1 MPSLSTPA
9 LDPVTDPGIDR
20 VTGAVTDPGID
31 TGAQAPVRPG
41 AGAALVGT
49 LALLT
54 AIAPLATD
62 LALPAFPAT
71 ADDLGVTASA
81 VQLTLTAFMVGL
93 ALGQLVIGPL
103 SDQWGR
109 RRPLLAGTVACV
121 LASAVCAVAPGIEVL
136 VGARFV
142 QGFAGAAGVV
152 LARAVVTDVAAGERA
167 AKVFNGLMII
177 QGVVPV
183 LAPLLGGALSPV
195 IGWRGVYWVVTA
207 VSAVMAVAAAAVVRE
222 SLPAVERHRGGLAGL
237 GRDVARILRN
247 RTYVGHTMAVVFCF
261 GAMFAYISASP
272 FVLQNLLGLSTG
284 TYSVVFAVNSVG
296 IMAASVASTKLV
308 DVVGPR
314 RLVLVGAGAMTL
326 SSALLVVVTT
336 LLGTPLWPTLALLF
350 VAVASLGLVAG
361 NATML
366 ALAQV
371 PHAAGSGSAVLGAAQ
386 FAVAALAAP
395 LVGVAGERSAVPMAV
410 VMLVSTLVMVG
421 GLALTRE
428 PRRQVTGATRP

>member
-1 MPSLSTPA
+1 MPTSAPLTSATPVVA
-9 LDPVTDPGIDR
+9 PAVVT
-20 VTGAVTDPGID
+20 
-31 TGAQAPVRPG
+31 PVRTG
-41 AGAALVGT
+41 GSAALIGT

-71 ADDLGVTASA
+71 ATDLSVSASA
-81 VQLTLTAFMVGL
+81 VQLTLTAFMIGL

-109 RRPLLAGTVACV
+109 RRPLLVGATVCV
-121 LASAVCAVAPGIEVL
+121 LASAACAVAPSVGLL

-177 QGVVPV
+177 QGVMPV
-183 LAPLLGGALSPV
+183 VAPLLGGALAPQ
-195 IGWRGVYWVVTA
+195 IGWRGIYWVVTG
-207 VSAVMAVAAAAVVRE
+207 VSALMAAAAVLIVRE
-222 SLPAVERHRGGLAGL
+222 SLPVEERHRGGLAGL
-237 GRDVARILRN
+237 GRDMASIVRDRAYLGNTI
-247 RTYVGHTMAVVFCF
+247 AVVFCF

-272 FVLQNLLGLSTG
+272 FVLQTLLGLSTG
-284 TYSVVFAVNSVG
+284 TYSIVFAVNSIG
-296 IMAASVASTKLV
+296 IMAASIASTKLV
-308 DVVGPR
+308 DTVGPR
-314 RLVLVGAGAMTL
+314 RLTQVGAITMT
-326 SSALLVVVTT
+326 SASALLVVDTV
-336 LLGTPLWPTLALLF
+336 LLGTPLWPTLVLLF

-371 PHAAGSGSAVLGAAQ
+371 PHAAGSGSALLGASQ
-386 FAVAALAAP
+386 FAIAALAAP

-410 VMLVSTLVMVG
+410 VMLTSTLVMLG
-421 GLALTRE
+421 GLTLA
-428 PRRQVTGATRP
+428 RRAAATGPVSEVGLP

>member
-1 MPSLSTPA
+1 MPSSASPVLEHTAPTDTPTAGTATATPA
-9 LDPVTDPGIDR
+9 AGPTR
-20 VTGAVTDPGID
+20 TGGS
-31 TGAQAPVRPG
+31 
-41 AGAALVGT
+41 AALIGT

-71 ADDLGVTASA
+71 ATDLGVSASA
-81 VQLTLTAFMVGL
+81 VQLTLTAFMIGL

-109 RRPLLAGTVACV
+109 RRPLVVGALLCV
-121 LASAVCAVAPGIEVL
+121 LASAACAVAPTIGLL

-183 LAPLLGGALSPV
+183 LAPLLGGALAPS

-207 VSAVMAVAAAAVVRE
+207 VSAVMAVAAITIVRE
-222 SLPAVERHRGGLAGL
+222 SLPVAERHRGGLAGL
-237 GRDVARILRN
+237 GRDMADILRN
-247 RTYVGHTMAVVFCF
+247 RAYLGSTIAVVFCF

-272 FVLQNLLGLSTG
+272 FVLQTMLGLSTG
-284 TYSVVFAVNSVG
+284 AYSVVFAVNSVG
-296 IMAASVASTKLV
+296 IMAASIASTQLV
-308 DVVGPR
+308 DTVGPR
-314 RLVLVGAGAMTL
+314 RLVVVGAITMT
-326 SSALLVVVTT
+326 SASALLVVDTV
-336 LLGTPLWPTLALLF
+336 LLGTPLWPTLGLLF

-366 ALAQV
+366 ALAEV
-371 PHAAGSGSAVLGAAQ
+371 PHAAGSGSAVLGASQ

-395 LVGVAGERSAVPMAV
+395 LVGVAGSAARSRWPW
-410 VMLVSTLVMVG
+410 
-421 GLALTRE
+421 
-428 PRRQVTGATRP
+428 